1 MGGEHVRS
9 VPGTEIST
17 MLRVS
22 ALSGNSGSPHGPTE
36 ESLMKRLFTKVGST
50 QGIHSND
57 DIIMLTG

>member
-9 VPGTEIST
+9 VPGTEMST
-17 MLRVS
+17 MPRVS